1 MASRHLIFAASAAL
15 LLLQAAAAKG
25 TEAWAKDTPG
35 AGITG
40 DWGGLR
46 THLADQGIDAQI
58 GYTWEGATNLDGG
71 KKRAAA
77 GAGQLALGT
86 SLDLE
91 KLLAWPGADVQ
102 LTVTSRHGADLGAAA
117 RLGALQQVQEVYG
130 RGDIWRLTDLWL
142 DQAFFSG
149 MLDLKLGRVTV
160 GEDFASFA
168 CDFQNLTFCG
178 SLPGNLAGDYWYNW
192 PVSQWGTRFRVRI
205 GTEGYFQLGLYQNN
219 KSNLAKGF
227 NFDFS
232 GGNGVLLTGGGAWT
246 PHWDGLAASYKLGFW
261 YDSASTAAVLANNG
275 ETDQVPRG
283 SAFLTDRGRYG
294 VYVNLQQQ
302 VTGDAKTK
310 QGLSLFVNFTDAD
323 RLTSDFDIQFASG
336 AAYTGLIPARPKDVL
351 AVAFGINHLNDH
363 KSGELVLSGPPPS
376 TLGPGGHN
384 EYVVELDYQV
394 SVLDRLTLRPNLQ
407 RIFDVGGYAGKNA
420 TIVGMKAV
428 AAL

>member
-1 MASRHLIFAASAAL
+1 MTSRPLIFAALTAMAL
-15 LLLQAAAAKG
+15 AQAAAAKG
-25 TEAWAKDTPG
+25 TAAWANNTPG
-35 AGITG
+35 VGVSG

-46 THLADQGIDAQI
+46 TQLADQGIDLQI
-58 GYTWEGATNLDGG
+58 GYTWEGATNLSGG
-71 KKRAAA
+71 AKRAAA
-77 GAGQLALGT
+77 GAGQLALGS

-91 KLLAWPGADVQ
+91 TLLAWPGADVQ
-102 LTVTSRHGADLGAAA
+102 LTVTGRHGADLVAAA
-117 RLGALQQVQEVYG
+117 SLGVLQQVQEVYG

-142 DQAFFSG
+142 DQAFLG
-149 MLDLKLGRVTV
+149 GLLDLKLGRVTV

-205 GTEGYFQLGLYQNN
+205 GSEGYFQLGLYQNN

-227 NFDFS
+227 TFDFS
-232 GGNGVLLTGGGAWT
+232 GGNGALLTGGGAWT
-246 PHWDGLAASYKLGFW
+246 PHWGGLPASYKLGFW
-261 YDSASTAAVLANNG
+261 YDSASTADVLANND
-275 ETDQVPRG
+275 ETAQVPRG
-283 SAFLTDRGRYG
+283 SAFLADRGRYG

-336 AAYTGLIPARPKDVL
+336 AAYTGLLPARPKDVL

-363 KSGELVLSGPPPS
+363 KAGEPILVGPPSS

-394 SVLDRLTLRPNLQ
+394 SVLERLTLRPNLQ
-407 RIFDVGGYAGKNA
+407 RIFDAGGYAGKHA
-420 TIVGMKAV
+420 TIIGMKAV
-428 AAL
+428 SAL

>member
-1 MASRHLIFAASAAL
+1 MI
-15 LLLQAAAAKG
+15 LLQAASAKG
-25 TEAWAKDTPG
+25 TEAWANNAPG
-35 AGITG
+35 IGITG
-40 DWGGLR
+40 DWSGLR
-46 THLADQGIDAQI
+46 THLADQGIDLQI
-58 GYTWEGATNLDGG
+58 GYSWEGATNLSGG
-71 KKRAAA
+71 TKRAAA

-86 SLDLE
+86 SFDLE
-91 KLLAWPGADVQ
+91 KLLTWPGADVQ
-102 LTVTSRHGADLGAAA
+102 LTVTRRHGADLGAAA
-117 RLGALQQVQEVYG
+117 HLGVLQQVQEVYG

-149 MLDLKLGRVTV
+149 LLDLKLGRVTV
-160 GEDFASFA
+160 GEDFASAA

-227 NFDFS
+227 TFDFS
-232 GGNGVLLTGGGAWT
+232 GGNGALLTGGGAWT
-246 PHWDGLAASYKLGFW
+246 PHWGGLAASYKLGFW
-261 YDSASTAAVLANNG
+261 YDSASTADVLENNG
-275 ETDQVPRG
+275 ETAQVPRG
-283 SAFLTDRGRYG
+283 SAFLGDRGRYG

-302 VTGDAKTK
+302 ITGDSKTK

-323 RLTSDFDIQFASG
+323 RLTSDFDIQFATG

-351 AVAFGINHLNDH
+351 ALAFGINHLNNH
-363 KSGELVLSGPPPS
+363 KQGELVLSGAPPS

-394 SVLDRLTLRPNLQ
+394 SVLERLTLRPNLQ
-407 RIFDVGGYAGKNA
+407 RVFDAGGYAGKHA
-420 TIVGMKAV
+420 TVVGLKAV